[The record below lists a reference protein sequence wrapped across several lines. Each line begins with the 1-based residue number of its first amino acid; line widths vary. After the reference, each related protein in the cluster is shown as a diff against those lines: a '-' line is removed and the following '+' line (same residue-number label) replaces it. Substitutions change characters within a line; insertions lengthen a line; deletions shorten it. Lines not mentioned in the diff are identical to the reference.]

1 MTKEMTYDEKSY
13 DLAEHFLEDET
24 VDDEAQLERM
34 KDELAKLI
42 QTTIEDQLAAWREGG
57 RP

>member
-1 MTKEMTYDEKSY
+1 MSEMTYDEKSY
-13 DLAEHFLEDET
+13 DLAEHFLEDEE
-24 VDDEAQLERM
+24 VDNEAQLERM

-42 QTTIEDQLAAWREGG
+42 QTTIEDQLRAWREGP